1 MGFDLQYLLFLQ
13 NLREA
18 SGGVFD
24 EFFNALSKFAVDIL
38 PFLPYIIYWCVNKR
52 LGYRFIATTWIGEV
66 LNGVIKLTVCA
77 YRPWIRSDQIVPA
90 GDSKTAATGYSFP
103 SGHTLAATMH
113 YGNTAVWQWNKRR
126 WISILC
132 GVLILLTG
140 FSRNFLGVHTP
151 QDVAVGM
158 TEGVVLII
166 IIGIIEKRVHGN
178 DKVLDILTLV
188 GILATVGVILYISF
202 KPYPM
207 DYVDG
212 QLLVDPQKMMN
223 DSFKA
228 CGGFLGFLIGSY
240 IERHF
245 IRYEIPEGSTALPIM
260 ACVGFALMIAFK
272 QLLAPATI
280 VPLMGGHW
288 GNMAA
293 RFLMVMFAIVIW
305 PLVIR
310 KTCSKK
316 NTTEKVA
323 LSN

>member
-1 MGFDLQYLLFLQ
+1 M
-13 NLREA
+13 
-18 SGGVFD
+18 FD

-66 LNGVIKLTVCA
+66 INGVIKLTVCA

-288 GNMAA
+288 GNMTA

-316 NTTEKVA
+316 NTTEKAA

>member
-188 GILATVGVILYISF
+188 GILATIGVILYISF

-316 NTTEKVA
+316 NTTEKAA

>member
-13 NLREA
+13 NMREA
-18 SGGVFD
+18 TGGAFD

-38 PFLPYIIYWCVNKR
+38 PFLPYIVYWCVNKR

-77 YRPWIRSDQIVPA
+77 YRPWIRSDSIVPA

-126 WISILC
+126 WVSVLC
-132 GVLILLTG
+132 GILIILTG

-151 QDVAVGM
+151 QDVLVGL
-158 TEGVVLII
+158 TEGIVLII
-166 IIGIIEKRVHGN
+166 IIGMIEKRIYN
-178 DKVLDILTLV
+178 NSKALDIMTLV
-188 GILATVGVILYISF
+188 GILVTIGVILYITY

-207 DYVDG
+207 DYVDDK
-212 QLLVDPQKMMN
+212 LLVDPQKMMN

-245 IRYEIPEGSTALPIM
+245 IRYEIPQGSKELPILV
-260 ACVGFALMIAFK
+260 CIGFALMMAWK
-272 QLLAPATI
+272 TLLAPATV
-280 VPLMGGHW
+280 VPLLGGHW
-288 GNMAA
+288 GNLVA
-293 RFLMVMFAIVIW
+293 RGVMVLFAIAIW

-310 KTCSKK
+310 KTCSAKK
-316 NTTEKVA
+316 ASSKAVQA
-323 LSN
+323 A